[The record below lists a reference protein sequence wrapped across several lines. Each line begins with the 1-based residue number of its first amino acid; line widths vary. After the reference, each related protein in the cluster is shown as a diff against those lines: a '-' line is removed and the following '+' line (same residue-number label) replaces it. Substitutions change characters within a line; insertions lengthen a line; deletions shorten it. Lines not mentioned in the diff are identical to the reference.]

1 MEISQIS
8 FCNKIGYNITND
20 KEKHAI
26 YEQFIE
32 KYDIQLNSFNMLYY
46 SHKFLNIFKKN
57 KYLLS
62 LESAGN
68 KYYLLLTTINND
80 RYSIFIDTKTTDGHK
95 YPKMIIVP
103 FRFHES
109 LYTDTIIEGSLIRDK
124 HKQWT
129 FLFEDLLV
137 LKGKQINKNII
148 EKYKLLYAILD
159 TQYIEDL
166 DIQVCPIHVK
176 RLFRFNE
183 IDYIFKTFI
192 HSLHY
197 NTNGLLFHPTNNIS
211 KTIVFYFNL
220 SKHTTHN
227 KRSVMNYD
235 KPKQTTPNKPNKRI
249 NTIIQPQT
257 SIIKSNKSNKSIIS
271 SGRKTFI
278 IKPSKQTNYIYNLY
292 AINTDSKIKK
302 YSVARIDN
310 IDKKI
315 FIEQNLSSCKKHL
328 FVECI
333 YSKEFTKWIPQT
345 ISTQDK
351 LSTMS
356 DVQMYETL

>member
-20 KEKHAI
+20 REKQVI
-26 YEQFIE
+26 YKQFIE
-32 KYDIQLNSFNMLYY
+32 KYDIQLDSFNMLYY
-46 SHKFLNIFKKN
+46 SDKFLNTIKKF

-80 RYSIFIDTKTTDGHK
+80 HYSIFIDTKTTKTHK

-124 HKQWT
+124 HKQWV

-137 LKGKQINKNII
+137 LKGSVVKKNII
-148 EKYKLLYAILD
+148 EKYKLLYTILD

-176 RLFRFNE
+176 RLFTFSE

-197 NTNGLLFHPTNNIS
+197 NINGLIFHPTNNIN
-211 KTIVFYFNL
+211 KNIIFYFNL
-220 SKHTTHN
+220 TKHSRNIQRTF
-227 KRSVMNYD
+227 MNYE
-235 KPKQTTPNKPNKRI
+235 KPKQTKPNKPVVPI
-249 NTIIQPQT
+249 AQPQT
-257 SIIKSNKSNKSIIS
+257 SINKSITS
-271 SGRKTFI
+271 SEYKTFI
-278 IKPSKQTNYIYNLY
+278 IKPSKQTKYIYNLY
-292 AINTDSKIKK
+292 AINTEGKIKK

-310 IDKKI
+310 IAKKDL
-315 FIEQNLSSCKKHL
+315 IEHELATCKKHL
-328 FVECI
+328 FVECS
-333 YSKEFTKWIPQT
+333 YSKKFKKWIPQT
-345 ISTQDK
+345 VSTQDR
-351 LSTMS
+351 LSTTS
-356 DVQMYETL
+356 EVQRYESV